1 MNLNTISL
9 PWWARPT
16 NKKHGWFF
24 SGEVSV
30 NRSKLNTESLG
41 VRDTQTRQES
51 TPCCHSYF
59 WLNNDAHLQSLASLA
74 QKARDR

>member
-1 MNLNTISL
+1 
-9 PWWARPT
+9 
-16 NKKHGWFF
+16 
-24 SGEVSV
+24 V

-41 VRDTQTRQES
+41 VRDTETRQES